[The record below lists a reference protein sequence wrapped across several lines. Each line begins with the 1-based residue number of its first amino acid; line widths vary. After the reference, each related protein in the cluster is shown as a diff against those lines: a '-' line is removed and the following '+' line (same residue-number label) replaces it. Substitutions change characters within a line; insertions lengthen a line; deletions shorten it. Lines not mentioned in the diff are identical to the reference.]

1 MLISKFNKMIRN
13 KFIWGAVAFIVC
25 ISFVFSYSAVSS
37 GCSKNPAGAVATLFG
52 EDVKSIDLRLAMLFE
67 QGLEPK
73 RNMTDDEQEQLEDSA
88 WKRLAVLKLAA
99 DMELV
104 TPLHEVGTLIRQ
116 SPSFA
121 TPEGAFSRE
130 KYARTVGTRLG
141 VDTGTFERFQQE
153 NLTIEKLYSTMGS
166 MVWTSPFEIN
176 TKVRDLTDQFKME
189 YALLD
194 AKTFTP
200 ETVLT
205 NGEHEAF
212 FAENKE
218 LFREPKRVSVQYVAF
233 PFTNYVT
240 TNAPSDEQLSL
251 YYDDH
256 LDDFKVEDS
265 TNILAQYKTLNDVR
279 DDIIALLSDELEI
292 MATRDAA
299 ENFVY
304 SLLPEGRRKAP
315 SFETRLAED
324 KTLKSVTTEPFGIDE
339 SVSGVE
345 DAGSKFNEAAFAL
358 IPNDATAKYSDVVL
372 GTNAAYVL
380 VFESEK
386 ESYIPDF
393 ESVSDSVIPLAQ
405 AAAERDAFI
414 ASVDAIAE
422 TAKTAANADTNATLG
437 ALLASHKVEAN
448 ETEYFSVFSS
458 FGTNQVDHVDD
469 LSSVAAKLAP
479 GQISSPIEVDDGVL
493 LARLIDRRA
502 GTAQDS
508 FAFTPQVRRTLAQ
521 YRSSQ
526 VFEAWRNYV
535 LAQANFTDLR
545 TPIADEESL

>member
-1 MLISKFNKMIRN
+1 MIRN

-52 EDVKSIDLRLAMLFE
+52 EDVKSIDFRLAMLFE

-73 RNMTDDEQEQLEDSA
+73 RNLTDEEQEQLEDSA
-88 WKRLAVLKLAA
+88 WKRLAVLKLAE
-99 DMELV
+99 DMDV
-104 TPLHEVGTLIRQ
+104 ITPLHEVGALIRQ

-121 TPEGAFSRE
+121 VEGAFSRDQ
-130 KYARTVGTRLG
+130 YARIIGTRLG

-233 PFTNYVT
+233 PFANYVT
-240 TNAPSDEQLSL
+240 TNAPSEDQLSL

-256 LDDFKVEDS
+256 LDDFKVENS
-265 TNILAQYKTLNDVR
+265 TNILDEYRTLDEAR

-292 MATRDAA
+292 LSARDAA
-299 ENFVY
+299 ETFVY
-304 SLLPEGRRKAP
+304 SLLPEGRNKAP

-324 KTLKSVTTEPFGIDE
+324 KDLKSVTTEPFGIYE

-345 DAGSKFNEAAFAL
+345 DAGNTFNEAAFAL

-380 VFESEK
+380 VFESDE
-386 ESYIPDF
+386 ESYIPDY
-393 ESVSDSVIPLAQ
+393 ESVSEAVIPLAQ

-414 ASVDAIAE
+414 ENVDAIAE
-422 TAKTAANADTNATLG
+422 TAQTAANADTNATLG
-437 ALLASHKVEAN
+437 ALLASHKVEAT

-458 FGTNQVDHVDD
+458 FDTNQVNHADD
-469 LSSVAAKLAP
+469 LSSVAAELAP
-479 GQISSPIEVDDGVL
+479 GQISNPIEVEDGVL
-493 LARLIDRRA
+493 VARLIDRRA

-508 FAFTPQVRRTLAQ
+508 FAFTPQVQRTLAQ
-521 YRSSQ
+521 YRSAQ
-526 VFEAWRNYV
+526 VFEAWRSYV

-545 TPIADEESL
+545 QPIPDEESL